1 VVKCRVCLGNSKES
15 AVSEV
20 QNFGDGLAEQTGR
33 TAGLRVPRQTI
44 FSDKYKARQREK
56 REEGT
61 KQIVD

>member
-1 VVKCRVCLGNSKES
+1 M
-15 AVSEV
+15 SEV